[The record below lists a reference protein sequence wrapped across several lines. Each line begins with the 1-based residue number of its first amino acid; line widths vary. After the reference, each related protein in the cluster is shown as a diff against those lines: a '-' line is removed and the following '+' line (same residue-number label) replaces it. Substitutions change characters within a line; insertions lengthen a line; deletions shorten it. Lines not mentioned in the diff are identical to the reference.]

1 MNMIPKE
8 FTISGVYFPPLLI
21 AATLGALLAVGT
33 ALLLNRYRLSRY
45 FFYPPLVFIALT
57 AIYTVLIGAVLIPF

>member
-1 MNMIPKE
+1 MNLIPRE
-8 FTISGVYFPPLLI
+8 FTIGGVYFPPLLI